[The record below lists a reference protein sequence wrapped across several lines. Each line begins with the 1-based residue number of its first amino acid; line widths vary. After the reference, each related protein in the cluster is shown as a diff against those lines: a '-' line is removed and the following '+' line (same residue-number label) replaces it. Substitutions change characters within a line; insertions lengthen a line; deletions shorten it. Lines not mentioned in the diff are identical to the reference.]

1 MINDRQH
8 IVIAR
13 VRLDNDGD
21 KSIVNKEFA
30 DLATAQ
36 TWCTNTIS
44 LSTVRGLVE
53 YIGLTDYSTMH
64 EEEFEV

>member
-1 MINDRQH
+1 MRNDRQH

-36 TWCTNTIS
+36 TWCTNIIG

-64 EEEFEV
+64 TEEFEV

>member
-1 MINDRQH
+1 MI
-8 IVIAR
+8 IAG
-13 VRLDNDGD
+13 VRLDNDGN

-36 TWCTNTIS
+36 TWCTNTIG

-53 YIGLTDYSTMH
+53 YIRLTDYSTMH